1 MSSDLSA
8 VPPGC
13 YTTLSITADLPRGY
27 RITSCLGFKK
37 ISALEPPEDTAWATV
52 VQLKIIHSAAEAEYK
67 RSYDKHTTEEAVRQQ
82 DLMCVQLAHR
92 AGAVTVSNITSH

>member
-1 MSSDLSA
+1 
-8 VPPGC
+8 
-13 YTTLSITADLPRGY
+13 
-27 RITSCLGFKK
+27 
-37 ISALEPPEDTAWATV
+37 V